1 MRKLLLVTGMLAL
14 TASLVFAG
22 GPQEETTQ
30 SIRLSMGGSTT
41 VEPIITNAIE
51 VYVDA
56 IDSGAVLSYDA
67 PGSSAGVRGVL
78 DGTYDLGAAS
88 RALKDSEIE
97 AGAVATQI
105 AVDGLAVIVN
115 GSVPIDDLTLEQ
127 VAAIFVGDIN
137 NWSELGGPDADI
149 VVVNRD
155 EASGTRGAFVEIALD
170 KYYED
175 PIFDED
181 LVTESNGNMGTM
193 VAQTPYAIGYA
204 SLSVLPALRAAGG
217 KSLSIAGVTDDIPN
231 IISGDYPIA
240 RPLNVVTNG
249 PATGDALTFIDF
261 LLSEDGQDIVE
272 SVGYIRME

>member
-1 MRKLLLVTGMLAL
+1 MRKLLLVLVALTGMATLA
-14 TASLVFAG
+14 AAG
-22 GPQEETTQ
+22 GPQEETSG

-56 IDSGAVLSYDA
+56 IDPGAVLSYDA
-67 PGSSAGVRGVL
+67 PGSSAGIRGVL

-88 RALKDSEIE
+88 RGLKESETE

-115 GSVPIDDLTLEQ
+115 GSVP
-127 VAAIFVGDIN
+127 IFVGDIN

-155 EASGTRGAFVEIALD
+155 EASGTRGAFVEIVLD
-170 KYYED
+170 AFYED

-204 SLSVLPALRAAGG
+204 SLSVLPALRQAGG

-231 IISGDYPIA
+231 IISGAYPIA
-240 RPLNVVTNG
+240 RPLNVVTKG
-249 PATGDALTFIDF
+249 PATGDALTFINF
-261 LLSEDGQDIVE
+261 LLSPDGQDIVE
-272 SVGYIRME
+272 SVGYIRMQ

>member
-1 MRKLLLVTGMLAL
+1 MRKLLLVLVALTGMATLA
-14 TASLVFAG
+14 AAG
-22 GPQEETTQ
+22 GPQEETSG

-51 VYVDA
+51 IYVDA
-56 IDSGAVLSYDA
+56 IDPGAVLSYDA
-67 PGSSAGVRGVL
+67 PGSSAGIRGVL

-88 RALKDSEIE
+88 RGLKESETE

-155 EASGTRGAFVEIALD
+155 EASGTRGAFVEIVLD
-170 KYYED
+170 AFYED

-204 SLSVLPALRAAGG
+204 SLSVLPALRQAGG

-231 IISGDYPIA
+231 IISGAYPIA
-240 RPLNVVTNG
+240 RPLNVVTKG
-249 PATGDALTFIDF
+249 PATGDALTFINF
-261 LLSEDGQDIVE
+261 LLSPDGQDIVE
-272 SVGYIRME
+272 SVGYIRMQ